1 MPMITTRVPALLLAG
16 FLAACSAM
24 PSATSE
30 TPPLDGTA
38 WILSALPGRT
48 LADGQAV
55 TLRFEG
61 GRAQGSDGCN
71 RYSAPYTVTGR
82 SLEVS
87 GGSGAS
93 TMMACPPETMQQAT
107 DYMAALNSAKAW
119 RVDAGQLKLLAAD
132 GRALATLAAQPTSLV
147 GSEWRVAAVNNG
159 RQAVVS
165 IISGTTLTM
174 TFAGDG
180 QASGSAGCNR
190 YHARYEAEAA
200 HLRFRSP
207 AATRMMCS
215 HKGIMEQERAFLK
228 ALETVTTARHEGD
241 RLELRTAD
249 GALAVTLVL
258 VGRE

>member
-61 GRAQGSDGCN
+61 GQAQGSDGCN
-71 RYSAPYTVTGR
+71 RYSTPYTASGR

-87 GGSGAS
+87 VRSAS
-93 TMMACPPETMQQAT
+93 TMMACPAETMQQAT
-107 DYMAALNSAKAW
+107 DYMAALNSARAW
-119 RVDAGQLKLLAAD
+119 RVDAGQLKLLGVD
-132 GRALATLAAQPTSLV
+132 GRALAMLAAQPTSLV
-147 GSEWRVAAVNNG
+147 GSKWRVTAFNNG
-159 RQAVVS
+159 KQAVVS

-207 AATRMMCS
+207 AGTRMVCS
-215 HKGIMEQERAFLK
+215 HKGVMEQEQAFLK

-241 RLELRTAD
+241 RLELRTTG

-258 VGRE
+258 VERE

>member
-1 MPMITTRVPALLLAG
+1 MWKDL
-16 FLAACSAM
+16 
-24 PSATSE
+24 
-30 TPPLDGTA
+30 PPLASLRAFEAAARHLGF
-38 WILSALPGRT
+38 SAAGRELGVT
-48 LADGQAV
+48 HAAV
-55 TLRFEG
+55 VQQV
-61 GRAQGSDGCN
+61 RA
-71 RYSAPYTVTGR
+71 
-82 SLEVS
+82 LEAHL
-87 GGSGAS
+87 G
-93 TMMACPPETMQQAT
+93 MQ
-107 DYMAALNSAKAW
+107 
-119 RVDAGQLKLLAAD
+119 LLFRD
-132 GRALATLAAQPTSLV
+132 GRQVALTPEGATLAAQPTSLV

>member
-1 MPMITTRVPALLLAG
+1 MRMITTRVPALLLAG
-16 FLAACSAM
+16 FLTACSAL

-30 TPPLDGTA
+30 TPPLEGTA

-48 LADGQAV
+48 LAAGQAV

-71 RYSAPYTVTGR
+71 RYSAPYTATGR
-82 SLEVS
+82 SLQVS
-87 GGSGAS
+87 GRSAS

-107 DYMAALNSAKAW
+107 DYMAALSSARAW
-119 RVDAGQLKLLAAD
+119 QVDAGQLKLLVAD
-132 GRALATLAAQPTSLV
+132 GRVLATLAAQPTSLV
-147 GSEWRVAAVNNG
+147 GSEWQVTTINNG

-165 IISGTTLTM
+165 IITGTTLTL

-190 YHARYEAEAA
+190 YRARYEAKAA

-207 AATRMMCS
+207 AATRMICS
-215 HKGIMEQERAFLK
+215 DKGVMEQEQAFLK

-258 VGRE
+258 AGRE